1 MFERDPSSSSKAS
14 PRFAIRSKTSST
26 IKCTAPRVK
35 ARRYPP
41 TGGRKRVAWPER
53 VGCQSTLPA
62 VGLQLHHQFVKD
74 MKALVYRGSTPA
86 QPTWADRQGLARLVA
101 NGRAAVCKWKGIG
114 DELAERLA
122 LAGGQAPVA
131 RGLRA
136 DHGDAPRPLLSRRDR
151 PRGGE
156 EAVTL

>member
-1 MFERDPSSSSKAS
+1 MFVRDLSSSSRAS
-14 PRFAIRSKTSST
+14 PRFATRSKTSCT
-26 IKCTAPRVK
+26 ILCTALRVK

-41 TGGRKRVAWPER
+41 TGGRKRVAWPDR
-53 VGCQSTLPA
+53 LGCQSTLPT
-62 VGLQLHHQFVKD
+62 VGLRLHDQFVKY
-74 MKALVYRGSTPA
+74 MKALVFPGSTPA
-86 QPTWADRQGLARLVA
+86 QPTWADGQGLARLVA
-101 NGRAAVCKWKGIG
+101 NGRAGVCKWKGIG
-114 DELAERLA
+114 DELAKRLA